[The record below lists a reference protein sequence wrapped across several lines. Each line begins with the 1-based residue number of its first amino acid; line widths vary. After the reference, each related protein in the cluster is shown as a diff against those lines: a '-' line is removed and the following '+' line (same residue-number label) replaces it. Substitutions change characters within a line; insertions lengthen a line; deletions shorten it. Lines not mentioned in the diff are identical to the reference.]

1 MKKIIIGILIFIEV
15 ILIALII
22 VLSLYKKGL
31 LFDAP
36 IPDVK
41 EIYVDGQN
49 YVNIYFEKLENGI
62 TDKIY
67 FLYKKD
73 PKTPDVN
80 SKDWKL
86 VAGNTAKY
94 LLDDDYY
101 CFFKN
106 EDNVINQVEETE
118 LLGRLTSF
126 SLNKNHIYL
135 AIDDTYTP
143 TLTYD
148 VVGVINEK
156 PYWYSDDESVATV
169 DQYGKIYGV
178 NKGKTKVHVKLSG
191 RNIYLDV
198 LVTDVI
204 VKRPKKYNPDKTYLP
219 CKKYNKE
226 ENDLIDKIFK
236 ERIKDA
242 GYKTRAGV
250 VEAARFY
257 ALEFPYQLQYFNEN
271 GRLTGNGV
279 DGEGRYYHKG
289 FYLDKSRFSNIT
301 KSANGP
307 QIWGCNMYS
316 WPIHKY
322 IPNGLDCSGFVSWIL
337 YNGGFDPGD
346 IGAGVTGGKKDYTDV
361 GKRTVLTKKVEKSG
375 KIKVGDLL
383 SSGGPGGGHVAIIV
397 GIDKKKYYTA
407 ESLWNYPNVGI
418 REYTKEKFV
427 KKFYYIMFMD
437 EFYKKDGNITNMWY

>member
-15 ILIALII
+15 MLIALII
-22 VLSLYKKGL
+22 ILTLYKKGV

-41 EIYVDGQN
+41 EIYVDDQN

-73 PKTPDVN
+73 PNTPEIN

-94 LLDDDYY
+94 LLDDAYY

-106 EDNVINQVEETE
+106 EDNVINKVEDTE

-126 SLNKNHIYL
+126 SLNKNIIYL
-135 AIDDTYTP
+135 ALNDTYTP
-143 TLTYD
+143 TLTY
-148 VVGVINEK
+148 GVEGVLNEK
-156 PYWYSDDESVATV
+156 PYWFSENESIATV

-178 NKGKTKVHVKLSG
+178 SKGKTK
-191 RNIYLDV
+191 
-198 LVTDVI
+198 
-204 VKRPKKYNPDKTYLP
+204 
-219 CKKYNKE
+219 
-226 ENDLIDKIFK
+226 DKIFK

-289 FYLDKSRFSNIT
+289 FYLDKSRFSNIS

-307 QIWGCNMYS
+307 QIWGCTMYS

-383 SSGGPGGGHVAIIV
+383 SSGGPGGGHVAIVV

-427 KKFYYIMFMD
+427 RHFYYIMFMD
-437 EFYKKDGNITNMWY
+437 EVYKKDGNITNMWY